1 LRTDKCDRCN
11 LVNAALA
18 RYNKRA
24 AMNGSRSSMFST
36 IRFPGQATGL
46 LMLAAAAFHAVP
58 VFADEGFPFGFEM
71 TLDAARQPG
80 SKRVPTLEIGDNGEA
95 VLELWC
101 KGGKGQF
108 SVAGN
113 TVIFVAGPLEDR
125 ACPPAKA
132 QADDDLIAALS
143 EAATW
148 TRQGDVIS
156 FIGTRPLRFRLLTN

>member
-1 LRTDKCDRCN
+1 MLSATRFLKQ
-11 LVNAALA
+11 AAGA
-18 RYNKRA
+18 
-24 AMNGSRSSMFST
+24 
-36 IRFPGQATGL
+36 L
-46 LMLAAAAFHAVP
+46 LLAASAFSATP
-58 VFADEGFPFGFEM
+58 ACAQNEFPFGFEM

-80 SKRVPTLEIGDNGEA
+80 SKRIPTMEIGDNGEA
-95 VLELWC
+95 TLELWC

-132 QADDDLIAALS
+132 QADDELVAALS

>member
-1 LRTDKCDRCN
+1 
-11 LVNAALA
+11 
-18 RYNKRA
+18 
-24 AMNGSRSSMFST
+24 MFST
-36 IRFPGQATGL
+36 IRFPRRAASWL
-46 LMLAAAAFHAVP
+46 ILAVAAFHAVP
-58 VFADEGFPFGFEM
+58 AFADEGFPFGFEM
-71 TLDAARQPG
+71 TLDTAHQPG

-101 KGGKGQF
+101 KSGKGQF

-132 QADDDLIAALS
+132 QADDDLVAALS

-148 TRQGDVIS
+148 TRQGDLIS

>member
-1 LRTDKCDRCN
+1 MLSTRFLKS
-11 LVNAALA
+11 AAVAFL
-18 RYNKRA
+18 
-24 AMNGSRSSMFST
+24 
-36 IRFPGQATGL
+36 
-46 LMLAAAAFHAVP
+46 LAAAAFHAVP
-58 VFADEGFPFGFEM
+58 ALADESFPFGFEM
-71 TLDAARQPG
+71 MLDAARQPG
-80 SKRVPTLEIGDNGEA
+80 SKRVPTMEIGDNGEA
-95 VLELWC
+95 TLELWC

-132 QADDDLIAALS
+132 QADDDLVAALS

-148 TRQGDVIS
+148 TRQGDLIS

>member
-1 LRTDKCDRCN
+1 MLPTTSFLKH
-11 LVNAALA
+11 
-18 RYNKRA
+18 A
-24 AMNGSRSSMFST
+24 AMALT
-36 IRFPGQATGL
+36 
-46 LMLAAAAFHAVP
+46 LAAATVSAKPAA
-58 VFADEGFPFGFEM
+58 ADDGFPFGLEM

-80 SKRVPTLEIGDNGEA
+80 SKRVPTLDIGDNGEA

-113 TVIFVAGPLEDR
+113 TVIFVAGPMEDR

-132 QADDDLIAALS
+132 QADDDLVAALS

-156 FIGTRPLRFRLLTN
+156 FIGTRSLRFRLLTN

>member
-1 LRTDKCDRCN
+1 MLSVTGFSKQ
-11 LVNAALA
+11 AAAVL
-18 RYNKRA
+18 
-24 AMNGSRSSMFST
+24 
-36 IRFPGQATGL
+36 I
-46 LMLAAAAFHAVP
+46 LAAVVFSANPTHA
-58 VFADEGFPFGFEM
+58 ENGFPFGFEM

-80 SKRVPTLEIGDNGEA
+80 SKRIPTLEIGDNGEA

-113 TVIFVAGPLEDR
+113 TVIFVPGPLEDR

-132 QADDDLIAALS
+132 QADDELVAALS

-148 TRQGDVIS
+148 TRQGDVVS
-156 FIGTRPLRFRLLTN
+156 FVGTRPLRFRLLTN